1 MASVIIPTDIY
12 GERSFLRQVPIKNFY
27 LDVSKLPVIN
37 YTKGD
42 YVIVPSECENRIDLF
57 SYQQFGTSRL
67 WWVIALANADM
78 IKDPIWD
85 FKSGME
91 VFIPRDSTLLEK
103 LAGVR

>member
-1 MASVIIPTDIY
+1 MASVIIPTDMY
-12 GERSFLRQVPIKNFY
+12 GERSFLRQTSIKNFY

-42 YVIVPSECENRIDLF
+42 YVIVPPECENRIDLF

-78 IKDPIWD
+78 IKDPIWG

-91 VFIPRDSTLLEK
+91 VFIPRDSALLEK

>member
-1 MASVIIPTDIY
+1 MASVIIPTEMY

-42 YVIVPSECENRIDLF
+42 YVIVPPECENRIDLF

-85 FKSGME
+85 FKSGMK

>member
-1 MASVIIPTDIY
+1 MASTIIPTDMY
-12 GERSFLRQVPIKNFY
+12 GDRSFLRQTSIKNFY
-27 LDVSKLPVIN
+27 LDVSNLPSIN

-42 YVIVPSECENRIDLF
+42 YVIVPPECEYRIDLF

-67 WWVIALANADM
+67 WWIIALANVDV

-85 FKSGME
+85 FKSGMQ
-91 VFIPRDSTLLEK
+91 VFIPSDSALLEN